1 MQCLSVVN
9 LFCSYEHCFVVGYQR
24 AAVCLLGSDSR
35 RDVIPTYPEKG
46 PGGRGGKCVDTQK

>member
-1 MQCLSVVN
+1 MFIGGKFILQLRA
-9 LFCSYEHCFVVGYQR
+9 LFCCGLSEG
-24 AAVCLLGSDSR
+24 GSLSFGVFDSR